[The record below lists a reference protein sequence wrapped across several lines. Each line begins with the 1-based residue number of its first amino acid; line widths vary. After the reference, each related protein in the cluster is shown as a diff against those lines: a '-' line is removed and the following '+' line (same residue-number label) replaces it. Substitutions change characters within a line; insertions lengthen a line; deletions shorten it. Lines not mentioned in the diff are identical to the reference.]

1 MNRVVNEIE
10 VGTRGLVEVSRVTKR
25 FKQLKLAKQ
34 RLFLPMEAIDASA
47 EHSSDCN
54 CPDCYDYVAD

>member
-10 VGTRGLVEVSRVTKR
+10 VGTRGFVKVSGGSKR
-25 FKQLKLAKQ
+25 LKQLKLAKQ
-34 RLFLPMEAIDASA
+34 RLVLPMEEIDASA
-47 EHSSDCN
+47 EHTSDCN